1 MSKFLGVR
9 LPEDHWLWKEKN
21 RSAVVRVALNLQ
33 KELLEELKRLREEV
47 REIKEMIAGGIV
59 VKNAG
64 NGEAQEASGM
74 DPRLAKAVRK
84 FLDL

>member
-1 MSKFLGVR
+1 LRVR
-9 LPEDHWLWKEKN
+9 LPEDHWLWREKDK
-21 RSAVVRVALNLQ
+21 SAVVKVTLNLQ
-33 KELLEELKRLREEV
+33 KELLEEIRNLRREV
-47 REIKEMIAGGIV
+47 RELKEMIAGGVV

-74 DPRLAKAVRK
+74 DPRLAKAVSK